1 MSIIFVLTVVLMIQL
16 QEVVSW
22 TKPGVVKLNSFVAL
36 TTSRDRNRNTCK
48 LKGTASLPWTPSF
61 TKRETTIAGALS
73 HLSSPSQLY
82 SSDALLHDQLLPE
95 TKNLE
100 STSDSLRREIDD
112 LKKKIAICD
121 DEIAQYKAGRT
132 MEELRNDNYFSLLYT
147 RLTSLDNQR
156 TELIKAQA
164 TSSQSK

>member
-82 SSDALLHDQLLPE
+82 SSDALLHDQLLPQ
-95 TKNLE
+95 TRNLE
-100 STSDSLRREIDD
+100 STSDSLQREITD
-112 LKKKIAICD
+112 LK
-121 DEIAQYKAGRT
+121 DEIAQCKAGRT
-132 MEELRNDNYFSLLYT
+132 MEELRKDGYLKSLYDQ
-147 RLTSLDNQR
+147 LTALENQR